1 MLKKIC
7 AAVLVLALVL
17 SLCGC
22 SLRHSGE
29 DSLLKPPRPV
39 GEMYE
44 IQQALERS
52 VSEKYTL
59 KFPTSG
65 DNRSAIQ
72 QYDINGDGVFE
83 AVAFY
88 STVADN
94 VVTMHINLI
103 TNTADGWR
111 SVGDFRCVA
120 TGVDTV
126 EFNDVNGDGV
136 EEILVGWSVYGTV
149 DKTLGVYS
157 YAKNQFTQRAME
169 NFTHYLCE
177 DIDKDGN
184 KELFISHLDS
194 KNETAKAKLIR
205 FGESAAV
212 ELGSCALDNT
222 ATAYYKPIVGKLP
235 NGNTAIYFDAA
246 KSNGLITEILEI
258 KDSVM
263 SNALAPVNAP
273 AISTFRSSN
282 VEIRDLDKDGVYEIP
297 VPTLITQ
304 TPGAEGE
311 NIYITDWYTLGDNK
325 LNLTLS
331 ALMNYVDGYYITVP
345 QKWKEKIAVTR
356 DTPNRIRT
364 VMSLDKKTGNSA
376 DVLVK
381 VQTVPIDQKQNEGAI
396 KLENATEIA
405 RYGDYCYMV
414 AIGTAKNDTAVTL
427 EEFKNMFKV
436 LD

>member
-7 AAVLVLALVL
+7 AAILVLALIL

-22 SLRHSGE
+22 SLRGGE
-29 DSLLKPPRPV
+29 DSLLKAPRPV
-39 GEMYE
+39 GELFD
-44 IQQALERS
+44 IQQALERA

-72 QYDINGDGVFE
+72 QHDINGDGVFE

-88 STVADN
+88 STVNDN

-103 TNTADGWR
+103 TKADGSWH

-126 EFNDVNGDGV
+126 DFNDVNGDGI

-157 YAKNQFTQRAME
+157 YAKKQFTQRAME

-184 KELFISHLDS
+184 KELFISHLDP

-205 FGESAAV
+205 FGELAAT
-212 ELGSCALDNT
+212 ELGNCILDNT
-222 ATAYYKPIVGKLP
+222 ATTYYKPIVGRLS

-246 KSNGLITEILEI
+246 KGNGLITEILEI

-263 SNALAPVNAP
+263 SNALTPVNAA

-282 VEIRDLDKDGVYEIP
+282 VEIRDLNKDGVYEIP

-304 TPGAEGE
+304 TPGAENE
-311 NIYITDWYTLGDNK
+311 NIYITDWYILGKDK
-325 LNLTLS
+325 LELSLS

-345 QKWKEKIAVTR
+345 EKWKGKIAVTR

-364 VMSLDKKTGNSA
+364 VMAIDKKTGNSA

-405 RYGDYCYMV
+405 RNSDYCYMV
-414 AIGTAKNDTAVTL
+414 AIGTSKNETAVAI